1 MIFKTAACIISFLC
15 KYCASG
21 TEGRMPA
28 PCNALLTMSCC
39 FSTELNQKGGREIG
53 LLAI

>member
-1 MIFKTAACIISFLC
+1 MICTTAACIISFLG

-28 PCNALLTMSCC
+28 RCNALLTVSCC
-39 FSTELNQKGGREIG
+39 YSTELNQNDGRVIG

>member
-1 MIFKTAACIISFLC
+1 MICTTAACIILFLR

-28 PCNALLTMSCC
+28 PCNALLTVSCC
-39 FSTELNQKGGREIG
+39 DSTELNQKDGSEIG